1 MTWQLVL
8 AGALAG
14 FVIGLTGM
22 GGGALLTPILV
33 LFLGVDP
40 LVAVSSDLVASLVVK
55 PVGAAVHRHRGTV
68 HWGLVRLLCLGSV
81 PAAFGSVLVLRLLA
95 DPAAVGR
102 ITQIGLGVVLLCAV
116 VAAVA
121 RDVMDRRGHSADAA
135 DAPVTA
141 RPVPT
146 VLIGVVG
153 GIAVGLTSA
162 GSGTLVIVC
171 LLLCYPALS
180 PRTLV
185 GTDLAQAIPLVG
197 AAALAHLLF
206 GDVQFTLTGQLLA
219 GALPAVVVGALVSA
233 RAVTALLKPILS
245 LVLTFSAVKLLGAP
259 TTVAFLASGVT
270 VLISLAAE
278 TTRRRTSALSRS

>member
-8 AGALAG
+8 AGALVG

-68 HWGLVRLLCLGSV
+68 HWQLVRLLCLGSV
-81 PAAFGSVLVLRLLA
+81 PAAFLSVIALRLLA
-95 DPAAVGR
+95 DPDEVGR
-102 ITQIGLGVVLLCAV
+102 ITKVGLGVVLLCAV

-121 RDVMDRRGHSADAA
+121 RDVLDRGGRPPTHG
-135 DAPVTA
+135 VTP

-146 VLIGVVG
+146 VGIGVVG
-153 GIAVGLTSA
+153 GVAVGLTSA

-171 LLLCYPALS
+171 LLLCYPMLS
-180 PRTLV
+180 PSTLV

-197 AAALAHLLF
+197 AAAVAHLLF
-206 GDVQFTLTGQLLA
+206 GDVEFALTGQLLVGALPGVAA
-219 GALPAVVVGALVSA
+219 GALLSA
-233 RAVTALLKPILS
+233 GAVTALLKPMLA
-245 LVLTFSAVKLLGAP
+245 LVLTFSALKLLDAP
-259 TTVAFLASGVT
+259 TLVAAVASGAT
-270 VLISLAAE
+270 VLISFVAE
-278 TTRRRTSALSRS
+278 TSRRAGTPSHG

>member
-33 LFLGVDP
+33 LFLGIDP
-40 LVAVSSDLVASLVVK
+40 LVAVASDLVASLVIK

-68 HWGLVRLLCLGSV
+68 HWRLVYLLCLGSV
-81 PAAFGSVLVLRLLA
+81 PAAFGSVVALRWLA
-95 DPAAVGR
+95 DPADVGR
-102 ITQIGLGVVLLCAV
+102 ITQVGLGVVLLCAV
-116 VAAVA
+116 VAVMA
-121 RDVMDRRGHSADAA
+121 RDVLDRRARADTHMV
-135 DAPVTA
+135 AP
-141 RPVPT
+141 RPVLT
-146 VLIGVVG
+146 VLTGVVG
-153 GIAVGLTSA
+153 GVAVGLTSA

-197 AAALAHLLF
+197 SAALAHLLF
-206 GDVQFTLTGQLLA
+206 GEVHVALTGQLLA
-219 GALPAVVVGALVSA
+219 GALPGVVLGALVSA
-233 RAVTALLKPILS
+233 RALTVMLKPVLAV
-245 LVLTFSAVKLLGAP
+245 VLTFSAVKLLDGP
-259 TTVAFLASGVT
+259 TLVAALAAGGT
-270 VLISLAAE
+270 VLISLVAE
-278 TTRRRTSALSRS
+278 NRRRAAALNPG

>member
-33 LFLGVDP
+33 LLLGVDP

-55 PVGAAVHRHRGTV
+55 PVGAAVHRNRGTV

-81 PAAFGSVLVLRLLA
+81 PAAFGSVLVLRWLA
-95 DPAAVGR
+95 DPASVGR

-121 RDVMDRRGHSADAA
+121 RDVLVRRDPAITG
-135 DAPVTA
+135 PVTA

-146 VLIGVVG
+146 VLIGVAG

-197 AAALAHLLF
+197 AAAFAHLLF
-206 GDVQFTLTGQLLA
+206 GDVHFTVTGQLLA
-219 GALPAVVVGALVSA
+219 GALPAAVVGALVSA
-233 RAVTALLKPILS
+233 RAVTALLKPILA
-245 LVLTFSAVKLLGAP
+245 LVLTFSAVKLLGGP
-259 TTVAFLASGVT
+259 TTIAFLAATVT
-270 VLISLAAE
+270 VLISFAAA
-278 TTRRRTSALSRS
+278 TSRRHALSAVDNH

>member
-1 MTWQLVL
+1 MSWQLVL
-8 AGALAG
+8 AGLLVG

-22 GGGALLTPILV
+22 GGGALMTPILV
-33 LFLGVDP
+33 LFFGVNA

-68 HWGLVRLLCLGSV
+68 HWRLVRLLCLGSV
-81 PAAFGSVLVLRLLA
+81 PGAFGSVVALRLLA
-95 DPAAVGR
+95 DPAAVAR

-121 RDVMDRRGHSADAA
+121 RDVLDRRGRPATDT
-135 DAPVTA
+135 VTPK
-141 RPVPT
+141 PVPT
-146 VLIGVVG
+146 VLIGLVG
-153 GIAVGLTSA
+153 GTAVGLTSA

-171 LLLCYPALS
+171 LLLCYPALA

-197 AAALAHLLF
+197 AAAVAHLIF
-206 GDVQFTLTGQLLA
+206 GDVQFALTGQLLV
-219 GALPAVVVGALVSA
+219 GALPGVAAGALVSA
-233 RAVTALLKPILS
+233 RAVGAVLKPVLA

-259 TTVAFLASGVT
+259 TPAAFLASGGA
-270 VLISLAAE
+270 VLISLVAE
-278 TTRRRTSALSRS
+278 TSRRAGDLSRG

>member
-1 MTWQLVL
+1 
-8 AGALAG
+8 
-14 FVIGLTGM
+14 
-22 GGGALLTPILV
+22 V

-81 PAAFGSVLVLRLLA
+81 PAAFGSVLLLRLLA
-95 DPAAVGR
+95 DPAEVGR

-121 RDVMDRRGHSADAA
+121 RDVLDRRGRLA

-206 GDVQFTLTGQLLA
+206 GDVRFTLTGQLLA

-278 TTRRRTSALSRS
+278 TTRRRTGALSRS

>member
-1 MTWQLVL
+1 MTLQLVL
-8 AGALAG
+8 AGALVG

-33 LFLGVDP
+33 LFLGIDP

-68 HWGLVRLLCLGSV
+68 HWRLVRLLCLGSV
-81 PAAFGSVLVLRLLA
+81 PAAFASVVVLRLLA

-102 ITQIGLGVVLLCAV
+102 ITQVGLGVVLLCAV

-121 RDVMDRRGHSADAA
+121 RDVLDRRDRTAVDM
-135 DAPVTA
+135 VTP

-146 VLIGVVG
+146 VLIGVIG

-171 LLLCYPALS
+171 LLLCYPMLS

-197 AAALAHLLF
+197 AAAVAHLLF
-206 GDVQFTLTGQLLA
+206 GDVQFALTGQLLV
-219 GALPAVVVGALVSA
+219 GALPGVLIGALVSA
-233 RAVTALLKPILS
+233 RAMTAMLKPVLA

-259 TTVAFLASGVT
+259 TPVAFLAAGAT
-270 VLISLAAE
+270 VLISFVAE
-278 TTRRRTSALSRS
+278 TSRRSGTPIRG

>member
-8 AGALAG
+8 AGALVG

-68 HWGLVRLLCLGSV
+68 HWQLVRLLCLGSV
-81 PAAFGSVLVLRLLA
+81 PAAFGSVVALRLLA
-95 DPAAVGR
+95 DPEEVGR
-102 ITQIGLGVVLLCAV
+102 ITQVGLGVVLLCAV

-121 RDVMDRRGHSADAA
+121 RDVLDRRGGAA
-135 DAPVTA
+135 THLVTP

-197 AAALAHLLF
+197 AAAVAHLLF
-206 GDVQFTLTGQLLA
+206 GDVQFALTGQLLV
-219 GALPAVVVGALVSA
+219 GALPGVVVGALVSA
-233 RAVTALLKPILS
+233 RAVTALLKPVLA

-259 TTVAFLASGVT
+259 TLVAFLASGAT

-278 TTRRRTSALSRS
+278 TSRRTSTLSRG